1 MACHGRTGPSLCL
14 RLATVNACSGAPNAG
29 TKPRRSDAVG
39 RNTSLSKVLGGRMT
53 ENGLQDPVERD
64 LVDKPTFERLLSERG
79 IANDTTLVLYGDG
92 AARLRDRQ
100 ELRRL
105 VDGVGQPRRRSDRKG
120 FLDDDRISGQSSRR
134 VCHKTNESRSD
145 LRGKRAALSA
155 AKLLLSPDRAAASAA
170 ASFVSGGS
178 WWPSHPRW
186 EERTNQ
192 IRALPSGNNTNR

>member
-1 MACHGRTGPSLCL
+1 
-14 RLATVNACSGAPNAG
+14 
-29 TKPRRSDAVG
+29 
-39 RNTSLSKVLGGRMT
+39 MT
-53 ENGLQDPVERD
+53 ENGYAKPVLVTTDWLAEHLNDDSVVVAEVDENPDLYDEGHIAGAVKLHWRDDLQDPVERD
-64 LVDKPTFERLLSERG
+64 LVDKPTFERLLSERR
-79 IANDTTLVLYGDG
+79 IANHTTLVLYGDG

-145 LRGKRAALSA
+145 LRGKCAALSA

-192 IRALPSGNNTNR
+192 IRALPCGNNTNR

>member
-1 MACHGRTGPSLCL
+1 KNYDGSW
-14 RLATVNACSGAPNAG
+14 
-29 TKPRRSDAVG
+29 
-39 RNTSLSKVLGGRMT
+39 T
-53 ENGLQDPVERD
+53 EWGNL
-64 LVDKPTFERLLSERG
+64 
-79 IANDTTLVLYGDG
+79 
-92 AARLRDRQ
+92 
-100 ELRRL
+100 
-105 VDGVGQPRRRSDRKG
+105 RRRSDRKG